1 MSAPRGRPTAAARPR
16 SCEAALVRPLVA
28 LVALVLALVL
38 PTGASGQGAACTQ
51 GALLDLREGLAGG
64 ADVAACV
71 EAGQL
76 DVRGFGASGPLVA
89 AAEIGNLALMWRC
102 SGRAQSRTMP
112 GHWPRRWVRMR
123 AARGAVLALLRY
135 GMDPNIRVLQGTAL
149 HRAIWSDRVDF
160 VLLLLRYG
168 ADPDARNDDAR
179 RRWNWRK
186 D

>member
-1 MSAPRGRPTAAARPR
+1 MRP
-16 SCEAALVRPLVA
+16 

-51 GALLDLREGLAGG
+51 DALLDLREGLAGG

-89 AAEIGNLALMWRC
+89 AAEIGNLALMVALL
-102 SGRAQSRTMP
+102 RA
-112 GHWPRRWVRMR
+112 
-123 AARGAVLALLRY
+123 GAEPNNAGALASAMGTDAGGEGTVLALLRY

-149 HRAIWSDRVDF
+149 HHAIWSDRVDF

-168 ADPDARNDDAR
+168 ADPDARNDDGETPLELAER
-179 RRWNWRK
+179 LGRLASMVVLRQRSP
-186 D
+186 